1 MRLSRES
8 LMREA
13 AALDFR
19 PDILEK
25 VLRLTALLNA
35 FSRHPRLSQTLALKG
50 GTALNLFLFD
60 LPRLSVDIDLNYI
73 GAEDREAVNEERPE
87 IEKEIEAV
95 CRREVLNVQA
105 PKPSHALTS
114 WSLVY
119 DSALGGRDRIKVDVN
134 YQYRVP
140 LWEPQRRSSIA
151 TLPFPATDVL
161 LMDEY
166 ELAGGKLT
174 ALLARRKSRDLFDA
188 HALLREHRLPDTLRL
203 RQAFVLYGAMNIE
216 DWRKIGVEDIVP
228 ATERMES
235 ELFPLLRN
243 GSRERSTLEIVEY
256 KARLT
261 QECQQALAI
270 VLPLSEPER
279 SFLDALAERGS
290 IEPQY
295 LTDDA
300 SLSDKICRHPALLWK
315 AFNVRKHRGLG

>member
-1 MRLSRES
+1 
-8 LMREA
+8 
-13 AALDFR
+13 
-19 PDILEK
+19 
-25 VLRLTALLNA
+25 
-35 FSRHPRLSQTLALKG
+35 
-50 GTALNLFLFD
+50 
-60 LPRLSVDIDLNYI
+60 
-73 GAEDREAVNEERPE
+73 
-87 IEKEIEAV
+87 
-95 CRREVLNVQA
+95 
-105 PKPSHALTS
+105 
-114 WSLVY
+114 
-119 DSALGGRDRIKVDVN
+119 
-134 YQYRVP
+134 
-140 LWEPQRRSSIA
+140 
-151 TLPFPATDVL
+151 
-161 LMDEY
+161 
-166 ELAGGKLT
+166 
-174 ALLARRKSRDLFDA
+174 
-188 HALLREHRLPDTLRL
+188 
-203 RQAFVLYGAMNIE
+203 
-216 DWRKIGVEDIVP
+216 VEDIVP